1 MNRTKPWAI
10 KLDGWTGPDRSIIPN
25 RPLDKVNLTGQL
37 GTRKVTGFN
46 PTMTGRADTSGDVS
60 GRYANEG
67 VKARRIKRR
76 CHWLMLCYWRKEI
89 AKEEIEWH
97 AWDPRL
103 RVTHSGAWTCYK
115 AWLRVTAR
123 VSASAHVGGMC
134 LLQPVCGGVIWCVAA
149 LLDACRHVVYLLH
162 HGDSCSV
169 MGSPKILNCFP
180 FYSEWNFGPFCVLI
194 FGVDL

>member
-10 KLDGWTGPDRSIIPN
+10 KWDGWTGPDRSIIPN

-67 VKARRIKRR
+67 VKARRIRRR

-103 RVTHSGAWTCYK
+103 RVTHSGRE
-115 AWLRVTAR
+115 RVTKHGCGWRHVLAR
-123 VSASAHVGGMC
+123 QRMLAACVFSS
-134 LLQPVCGGVIWCVAA
+134 QCVAVLSDA
-149 LLDACRHVVYLLH
+149 WRRCLMPAGTWYTFSTMVTRVVLWEVQKFSTVSHFIRNGILDLFVY
-162 HGDSCSV
+162 
-169 MGSPKILNCFP
+169 
-180 FYSEWNFGPFCVLI
+180 
-194 FGVDL
+194 